1 MAPVPY
7 AALIRRSIP
16 ASFAWPLKFCAGTT
30 LAAWLLSI
38 VTGNVS
44 QVDRI
49 WTLMPT
55 IYTAYFALLPLW
67 PQEPPL
73 PFWPYTPES
82 VSPLVRNNYSP
93 RALLMF
99 ALVVSA

>member
-1 MAPVPY
+1 MASLPY

-16 ASFAWPLKFCAGTT
+16 ASFVWPLKFCTGTT
-30 LAAWLLSI
+30 LAAWVLSI

-49 WTLMPT
+49 WTFMPT

-73 PFWPYTPES
+73 PFWPYTPEY
-82 VSPLVRNNYSP
+82 VHPLVKNNFSP

-99 ALVVSA
+99 SLVVSD